1 MSTQPQPIT
10 DRNREIARRYFQ
22 VLWNGRDL
30 EAATELVAEDIVG
43 HAHGDTLHG
52 RDTLLDRVLATH
64 TAFADGHFAV
74 EDTIVEGDRVA
85 VRWTFHGTNTGEYL
99 GAAATGRAI
108 HVTGINIL
116 RIEKGRIAEMWIQAD
131 DLGEREQLGWIGES
145 H

>member
-1 MSTQPQPIT
+1 M
-10 DRNREIARRYFQ
+10 
-22 VLWNGRDL
+22 
-30 EAATELVAEDIVG
+30 AEDIVG
-43 HAHGDTLHG
+43 HAHGDTLRG
-52 RDTLLDRVLATH
+52 RDSLLDASWRH
-64 TAFADGHFAV
+64 SAFPDGRFAV
-74 EDTIVEGDRVA
+74 EDTIAEGDRVA